1 MEIQYT
7 AMLNS
12 RYSQPCQNFLNILF
26 DSDIDYK
33 NLLKFVKINIDNK
46 EIRKQILSSNNI
58 DIKYVPCI
66 LIIYTNGSVEKYEG
80 NDSFKW
86 LDEIISNNSSI
97 QMNNN
102 YSIHEEPIQIKQKQ
116 PQPQPNNNNSEKV
129 SKNIKETGQLSSQM
143 IPKSINNEIDTPSMD
158 PPKTVPEESTPI

>member
-86 LDEIISNNSSI
+86 L
-97 QMNNN
+97 
-102 YSIHEEPIQIKQKQ
+102 
-116 PQPQPNNNNSEKV
+116 
-129 SKNIKETGQLSSQM
+129 
-143 IPKSINNEIDTPSMD
+143 
-158 PPKTVPEESTPI
+158 